1 MAQMTCSSCGWT
13 GRATFY
19 DIGDG
24 PEWCCP
30 ACDMCHCPTAKVGD
44 DGLTDAERKMVAEAR
59 ENFVRRHPGAELVG
73 EIRFK

>member
-1 MAQMTCSSCGWT
+1 MIDAICECGFSGKVT
-13 GRATFY
+13 LY

-30 ACDMCHCPTAKVGD
+30 QCDLCHCPTAEVGD
-44 DGLTDAERKMVAEAR
+44 DGLTNAERKLVAEAR
-59 ENFVRRHPGAELVG
+59 EHFERRHPGAQLVG